1 MRRVHL
7 RGHDNIL
14 KRVLLQAGAL
24 NLGLLLRTLCGV
36 GTPRALQGRFSVL
49 LACAWSFISLPA
61 TIWTHIWTL
70 FRPSALPECSRGRRD
85 VRDLIIAAATP
96 FTTGC

>member
-14 KRVLLQAGAL
+14 TRVLLQAGAL

-36 GTPRALQGRFSVL
+36 GTPRALQGRVSVL
-49 LACAWSFISLPA
+49 LDCVWSLIPLPE
-61 TIWTHIWTL
+61 TIWKQVWTL
-70 FRPSALPECSRGRRD
+70 FRPSALPACSRGRRE
-85 VRDLIIAAATP
+85 VRELIAAGATP